1 MAPTPTVSYSSCYA
15 KPGTDGTGVSERD
28 AKPEAFSAKNSKHAI
43 PLKNYLTGE
52 VHYDTLY
59 QNAEKV
65 FYNNI
70 VTNISIVKYLTNNRS
85 QKIFYI

>member
-1 MAPTPTVSYSSCYA
+1 MAPTVTQPSCYH
-15 KPGTDGTGVSERD
+15 KPGSDGIGVSEKEAKAD
-28 AKPEAFSAKNSKHAI
+28 AFTNKTSKQAI

-65 FYNNI
+65 VMNLEWCFFLLAN
-70 VTNISIVKYLTNNRS
+70 VL
-85 QKIFYI
+85 FL

>member
-1 MAPTPTVSYSSCYA
+1 MYLIHFSEKHFSMAPTVTQPSCYH
-15 KPGTDGTGVSERD
+15 KPGSDGIGVSEKE
-28 AKPEAFSAKNSKHAI
+28 AKADGFTNKTSKQAI

-65 FYNNI
+65 VIN
-70 VTNISIVKYLTNNRS
+70 
-85 QKIFYI
+85 QK

>member
-1 MAPTPTVSYSSCYA
+1 MIDNLRILIDIFCSFERQYISMAPTVTQPSCYH
-15 KPGTDGTGVSERD
+15 KPGSDGIGVSEKE
-28 AKPEAFSAKNSKHAI
+28 AKADGFTNKTSKQAI

-65 FYNNI
+65 VIN
-70 VTNISIVKYLTNNRS
+70 
-85 QKIFYI
+85 QK

>member
-1 MAPTPTVSYSSCYA
+1 MAPTVTQPSCYH
-15 KPGTDGTGVSERD
+15 KPGSDGIGVSEKE
-28 AKPEAFSAKNSKHAI
+28 AKADGFTNKTSKQAI

-65 FYNNI
+65 VINQRKSALNFFADYRCY
-70 VTNISIVKYLTNNRS
+70 ISLCCL
-85 QKIFYI
+85 FFL